1 MTKCIFCKVARGEAP
16 ANLRYEDDEIVAFD
30 DINPKAPVHV
40 LVIPKKHLQ
49 STRDLSE
56 KEDELVGRMIRVAVR
71 VAEKTNILDSGYK
84 IIINTGRDSGQLVD
98 HLHLHLLG
106 GKTLERLEV

>member
-1 MTKCIFCKVARGEAP
+1 MAKCIFCQVANGEAP
-16 ANLRYEDDEIVAFD
+16 ANLRYEDDQIVAFD

-40 LVIPKKHLQ
+40 LIIPKKHIESSL
-49 STRDLSE
+49 DLAE
-56 KEDELVGRMIRVAVR
+56 EEDELVGRMVRVAVR
-71 VAEKTNILDSGYK
+71 VAEKMKIADSGFK
-84 IIINTGRDSGQLVD
+84 IVINTGRDSGQLID